1 MEGISKGFIKGCNGV
16 VAHRTN
22 DILNRFLRC
31 SQKKCR
37 VVHSGLDQLF
47 LKSHTVVGIQNP
59 VQLPFGQVQ
68 LLCQHRRAVFLM
80 EMTLEIIIDQVNS
93 SGGFLL
99 FPLGCLVL
107 GQLQVPNQS
116 NRQQGQ

>member
-16 VAHRTN
+16 VAYRTN

-37 VVHSGLDQLF
+37 VIHSGLDQFL

-80 EMTLEIIIDQVNS
+80 EMTLKIIIDQVNS

-107 GQLQVPNQS
+107 CHCAFKTL
-116 NRQQGQ
+116 